1 MEPRLHRLPAVAA
14 AALALTIA
22 TARAEGPPPP
32 PENCPAIDPPAPA
45 AAGMAPLRAFRDPA
59 TGELRPPTADEL
71 ARVREA
77 RALAPK
83 QTQVFSATV
92 LPDGTTSV
100 DLGDAFLFDVV
111 ATRGADGATRVEC
124 VPRARSRA
132 AARPGAP
139 EQK

>member
-22 TARAEGPPPP
+22 TVRGEGPPPP
-32 PENCPAIDPPAPA
+32 PEHCPAIDPPAPA
-45 AAGMAPLRAFRDPA
+45 ASGTGLRAFRDPA
-59 TGELRPPTADEL
+59 TGKLRPPTADEL

-83 QTQVFSATV
+83 QTQVFSTTV